1 MKKFPHTYS
10 VKVEGKPE
18 NNLTVFAENLP
29 TLEVAPP
36 LQFDGPGDQWSP
48 EDLLMASVANCFVLS
63 FRAIA
68 RAAKLEWTSI
78 ECVSEG
84 ILDRVDGKTK
94 FTHILTRAK
103 LYLPQTQSIETAEKT
118 LNRAEETCLISNSLS
133 CISELKFD
141 IVSSNE

>member
-1 MKKFPHTYS
+1 MYS
-10 VKVEGKPE
+10 VKVAGKPE
-18 NNLTVFAENLP
+18 SNLTVYAENLP

-68 RAAKLEWTSI
+68 RAYKVEWSSI

-84 ILDRVDGKTK
+84 TLDRVDGKTL
-94 FTHILTRAK
+94 FTHILTKVK
-103 LYLPQTQSIETAEKT
+103 LNIPQNQSIETAEKT
-118 LNRAEETCLISNSLS
+118 LNKAEDTCLISNSLT
-133 CISELKFD
+133 CISELEFD
-141 IVSSNE
+141 IVSGDA